1 MRRLVTARVAAC
13 VVAACSLTACGS
25 PDDTVTILAAS
36 SLVDVMPQIV
46 ELAEQGNPDMRFEVS
61 YAASSQIVQ
70 QLSAGID
77 ADVAVLAGKGPLS
90 ALDST
95 LTTSDPRIVATNTL
109 AIALA
114 PGNPA
119 NVTGIDDLGRSD
131 LSLVVCAE
139 QVPCGEATA
148 AMFDNAGI
156 TPNVASFEPDVRAT
170 LSKVAAGE
178 ADAGVVYVTDL
189 VGQDLQVIKIPPAVQ
204 VTNAYP
210 AFTIDDSRSG
220 AAFVELLL
228 ANEAQEVLR
237 DAGFG
242 AP

>member
-1 MRRLVTARVAAC
+1 MKRLVAAC
-13 VVAACSLTACGS
+13 AALTWTLAGCSSAG
-25 PDDTVTILAAS
+25 DDTVTILAAA
-36 SLVDVMPQIV
+36 SLADVMPQVIA
-46 ELAEQGNPDMRFEVS
+46 LAEQADPDARFEVS

-70 QLSAGID
+70 QLNSGID
-77 ADVAVLAGKGPLS
+77 ADVAVLAGEGPLS
-90 ALDST
+90 TLDPT

-114 PGNPA
+114 PGNPG
-119 NVTGIDDLGRSD
+119 NVTALDDLSRSD
-131 LSLVVCAE
+131 LALVLCAE
-139 QVPCGEATA
+139 QVPCGQAAA

-156 TPNVASFEPDVRAT
+156 TPRVASFEPDVRAT
-170 LSKVAAGE
+170 LSKVASGE

-189 VGQDLQVIKIPPAVQ
+189 VDEELERIDVPVQDQVV
-204 VTNAYP
+204 NAYP
-210 AFTIDDSRSG
+210 ALSVNDSPSG

-228 ANEAQEVLR
+228 ATEAQDVLR